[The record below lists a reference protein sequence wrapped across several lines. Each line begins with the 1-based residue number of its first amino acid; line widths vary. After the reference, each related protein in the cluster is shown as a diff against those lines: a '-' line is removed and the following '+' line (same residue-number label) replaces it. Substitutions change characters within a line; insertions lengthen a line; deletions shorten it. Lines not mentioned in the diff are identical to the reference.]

1 MYANPPQLSKE
12 NSISCLQVIYVWAMG
27 LEPTTERAQ
36 IIDALHSLATAM
48 RLPPEKLEPG
58 TRSAPVVSRDGCNV
72 SEPVEKLEPGARS
85 APSSREGFLCRG
97 QAPEKLEPGARS
109 A

>member
-1 MYANPPQLSKE
+1 MYPNPPQLSKD

-27 LEPTTERAQ
+27 LELTTERNE

-58 TRSAPVVSRDGCNV
+58 TRSAPAVTWDGCAA
-72 SEPVEKLEPGARS
+72 SEPADKLEPGARS
-85 APSSREGFLCRG
+85 APSNREGFLCRG
-97 QAPEKLEPGARS
+97 QTPEKLEPGTRS